1 MARLLVVLAFVLI
14 LLAVAALV
22 DVLSSRPG
30 VARVLPRW
38 GWALL
43 VVLVPLVGPLL
54 WWFLG
59 HPWGSG
65 AGREPVVPGQ
75 TSSAPSPE
83 PPEAFLAGLSADER
97 IRRLEE
103 ALARLDEEPAA
114 GSDGKGPDASADG
127 GRSDRDGPDPGQ
139 GGDRG

>member
-1 MARLLVVLAFVLI
+1 MARLLVILAFVLI

-65 AGREPVVPGQ
+65 AGREPVVPGR
-75 TSSAPSPE
+75 TSSVPAPE
-83 PPEAFLAGLSADER
+83 PPETFLAGLSADER

-114 GSDGKGPDASADG
+114 GSDGKGPDASTDG
-127 GRSDRDGPDPGQ
+127 GRPDRDGPDPRQ